1 MSFQLLYEQLLVS
14 GFSELIGTFPTKI
27 AVLPRGEDPRH
38 LEIHTHAAST
48 PQMACQKSWNGVIAI
63 RLLTLV
69 LQMSKQVP
77 TEGKCLA
84 E

>member
-14 GFSELIGTFPTKI
+14 GFSELIETFPTKI

-48 PQMACQKSWNGVIAI
+48 PQMACQKSWNGVMPSDS
-63 RLLTLV
+63 TLV

-77 TEGKCLA
+77 AEGKCLA